1 MCVGKRVEGRGGRG
15 GVDTGDDV
23 CGGGGGG
30 GDEGTSKLH
39 QIP

>member
-1 MCVGKRVEGRGGRG
+1 MCVGKRVEGRGR

-23 CGGGGGG
+23 CGGGG